1 MKHLC
6 PNEWAY
12 LIKLDCIT
20 SDLLLL
26 VMLIKR
32 PPQNAIEFS
41 HDDHIKKF
49 IGDETVA
56 KKTQNLTEQ

>member
-1 MKHLC
+1 M
-6 PNEWAY
+6 
-12 LIKLDCIT
+12 T

-32 PPQNAIEFS
+32 HLQDAIEFS
-41 HDDHIKKF
+41 HDDPVKKL

-56 KKTQNLTEQ
+56 KNTQNPTEK